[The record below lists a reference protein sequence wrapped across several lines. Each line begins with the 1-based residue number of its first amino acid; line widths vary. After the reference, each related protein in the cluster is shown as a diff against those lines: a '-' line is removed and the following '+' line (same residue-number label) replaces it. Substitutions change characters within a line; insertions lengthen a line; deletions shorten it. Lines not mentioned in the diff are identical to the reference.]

1 MMKMRAQEISQ
12 EFDCPYI
19 MTNKARNEHF
29 FAMDLTEEELSIY
42 LQTGWRK
49 FGWYYFRP
57 ACNGCTA
64 CVPLRVL
71 CQEFSPSRSQRKV
84 MQKNLQTEFRICEL
98 EYRDEIFDLYQKHSE
113 VRFEQPVDKKE
124 FIETHYFPSC
134 PSLQTEY
141 YADGKLIAVGF
152 LDQSSEGLSS
162 VYFIYDT
169 DYQHLSLGVYGA
181 LREIDLA
188 RRLHLS
194 YYYLGYWI
202 KENKSMEYK
211 NRYYPH
217 ETYDW
222 QKEDWFRREKNS

>member
-1 MMKMRAQEISQ
+1 MIKMQAREISQ

-19 MTNKARNEHF
+19 VTNKACNEHF
-29 FAMDLTEEELSIY
+29 FAMDLTAEELSIY

-57 ACNGCTA
+57 NCHGCKA
-64 CVPLRVL
+64 CVPLRIL
-71 CQEFSPSRSQRKV
+71 ADEFKPSKSQRKV
-84 MQKNLQTEFRICEL
+84 LRKNEQTEFKVCDL
-98 EYRDEIFDLYQKHSE
+98 DYRDEIFELYKKHSE
-113 VRFEQPVDKKE
+113 VRFEQPVNKKE

-134 PSLQTEY
+134 PSFQTEY
-141 YADGKLIAVGF
+141 FIDGKLMAVGF
-152 LDQSSEGLSS
+152 LDQSSQGLSS
-162 VYFIYDT
+162 VYFVYDT
-169 DYQHLSLGVYGA
+169 DYTHLSPGVFSI
-181 LREIDLA
+181 LCEVDLA
-188 RRLHLS
+188 NRLGLS

-222 QKEDWFRREKNS
+222 YAEDWKRCEKN

>member
-1 MMKMRAQEISQ
+1 MIKMQAREISQ

-19 MTNKARNEHF
+19 VTNKACNEHF
-29 FAMDLTEEELSIY
+29 FAMDLTADELSIY

-57 ACNGCTA
+57 SCNGCKA

-71 CQEFSPSRSQRKV
+71 AEEFKPSKSQRKV
-84 MQKNLQTEFRICEL
+84 LKKNERTEFKVCDL
-98 EYRDEIFDLYQKHSE
+98 EFRDEIFDLYKKHSE
-113 VRFEQPVDKKE
+113 VRFDQPVAKKE

-134 PSLQTEY
+134 PSFQTEY
-141 YADGKLIAVGF
+141 FIDGKLVAVGF
-152 LDQSSEGLSS
+152 IDQSSHGLSS

-169 DYQHLSLGVYGA
+169 DFTHLSLGVYSI
-181 LREIDLA
+181 LCEIELTKK
-188 RRLHLS
+188 LGLS

-217 ETYDW
+217 EIYDW
-222 QKEDWFRREKNS
+222 LREDWIRQEKV

>member
-1 MMKMRAQEISQ
+1 MIQMQGREISQ

-19 MTNKARNEHF
+19 ATNKSRNEHF
-29 FAMDLTEEELSIY
+29 FAMDLKPEELAIF

-57 ACNGCTA
+57 NCHGCKA

-71 CQEFSPSRSQRKV
+71 TQEFQPSRSQRKV
-84 MQKNLQTEFRICEL
+84 LAKNKDTEMRVCEL
-98 EYRDEIFDLYQKHSE
+98 EFRDEIFDLYQKHSE
-113 VRFEQPVDKKE
+113 VRFEQPVQKKE

-134 PSLQTEY
+134 PTFQTEY
-141 YADGKLIAVGF
+141 YVGKKLVGVGF

-169 DYQHLSLGVYGA
+169 DYRFLSLGVFSI
-181 LREIDLA
+181 LKEIELA
-188 RRLHLS
+188 KEMDLS

-211 NRYYPH
+211 NRYFPH

-222 QKEDWFRREKNS
+222 QSEDWFRQEKS